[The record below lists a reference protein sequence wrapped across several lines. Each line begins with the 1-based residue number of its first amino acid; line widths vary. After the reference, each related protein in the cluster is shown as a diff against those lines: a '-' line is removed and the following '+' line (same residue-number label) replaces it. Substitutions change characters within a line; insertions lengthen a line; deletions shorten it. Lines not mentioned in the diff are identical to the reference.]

1 MGQATDCVPHHLREG
16 KRSMPLGPRGKL
28 PIGVMPG
35 ALGPVAAPA
44 KPSLPETP
52 KPETTPLLV
61 QLETKWKGKFL
72 GET

>member
-1 MGQATDCVPHHLREG
+1 
-16 KRSMPLGPRGKL
+16 MPLGPRGKL